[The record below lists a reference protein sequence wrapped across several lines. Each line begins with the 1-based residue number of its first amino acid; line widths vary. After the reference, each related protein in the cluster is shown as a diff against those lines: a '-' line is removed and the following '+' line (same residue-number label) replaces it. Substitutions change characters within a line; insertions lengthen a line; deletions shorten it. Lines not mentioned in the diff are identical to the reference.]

1 MKVFI
6 SHVFADED
14 KELVSMLHEI
24 LMEQGIRSYL
34 AEKDPKFGERID
46 KKIEKEIS
54 ESDFL
59 IAIYTKNAKMSPT
72 VNYEIG
78 YARGKNIRIIVM
90 LEKGM
95 TLPVLIAPREGEEF
109 TRENFSAHCKRVR
122 KYILEDIDVW
132 IKEIQNGK
140 ILRLVNGDI
149 TKSKMDV
156 IVSSA
161 NSDLKNRVGL
171 AKSIVTKGGYEIQK
185 ECDKIKTVPIGSA
198 AITTAGR
205 LPFKSVIH
213 AVGPRMGE
221 GDENNKLT
229 NAVKS
234 SLTLAS
240 QKNFKSISLPALS
253 SGTKGFPKDRCA
265 EILVLESMKFFS
277 ENPKTTLDTIE
288 FCTSDEKTIKY
299 FKNQFDL
306 I

>member
-14 KELVSMLHEI
+14 KELVSMLHAI
-24 LMEQGIRSYL
+24 LMEQGIKSYL

-59 IAIYTKNAKMSPT
+59 VAIYTKNAKMSPT

-95 TLPVLIAPREGEEF
+95 ILPVLIAPREGEEF
-109 TRENFSAHCKRVR
+109 TRENFSTHCKRVR

-140 ILRLVNGDI
+140 TLRLVNGDI

-156 IVSSA
+156 IV

-171 AKSIVTKGGYEIQK
+171 AKAIVTKGGYEIQK
-185 ECDKIKTVPIGSA
+185 ECDKIKTVLIGSA
-198 AITTAGR
+198 TITTAGR
-205 LPFKSVIH
+205 LPCKAVIH

-221 GDENNKLT
+221 GDEDNKLK

-277 ENPKTTLDTIE
+277 SNPKTTLDTIE